1 MVLLLKLLA
10 ISITRK
16 RLQLNM
22 GEFITNGYKRLLE
35 IRILHHYWLD
45 DGATVFDLISTQE
58 QRDKRLLSYDMRQ
71 LLSVSPTALTS
82 KSLRGLKCVYKNTA
96 LGCVVAVPQ
105 DSVVPVE
112 TKFEF
117 AVAVIDPAFY
127 NYTAL
132 TLQPQKIYELY
143 HKPEDKTYRFK
154 EHVPVL
160 SNMTG
165 TSRGTGSNKLLFLSS
180 EFPSLAT
187 DDRVESLV
195 RSGDALLQLTSD
207 QPGAVT
213 QQLNAHAAS
222 MPVYVHQ
229 DDVPPVV
236 PPAGLS
242 GAPSRGIM
250 LSDDMPDKVFA
261 LIRLSAVRADDGNFS
276 LIDSNGNAKATNPVF
291 QIRFKNRATFWQYF
305 NKNTGAA
312 VFTETAPLPLTHYK
326 NAGTKQKPS
335 QGLVK
340 TVKSNDKITQLVS
353 EIFV

>member
-1 MVLLLKLLA
+1 
-10 ISITRK
+10 
-16 RLQLNM
+16 M
-22 GEFITNGYKRLLE
+22 GELIKNGYKRLFE

-45 DGATVFDLISTQE
+45 DGATVFDLMSTQE

-71 LLSVSPTALTS
+71 FLSVSPTTSTS
-82 KSLRGLKCVYKNTA
+82 KSLRGLRCVYKNTA

-105 DSVVPVE
+105 DEVVPVE

-117 AVAVIDPAFY
+117 AVTVIDHAFY

-143 HKPEDKTYRFK
+143 HKPEDKTYRYK

-165 TSRGTGSNKLLFLSS
+165 TSRGTGSNKALFLSS

-195 RSGDALLQLTSD
+195 RSGDALFQLTSE
-207 QPGAVT
+207 QPGAVP
-213 QQLNAHAAS
+213 QQLNANAAN
-222 MPVYVHQ
+222 MPVYIHQ

-250 LSDDMPDKVFA
+250 LSDDIPDKVFA
-261 LIRLSAVRADDGNFS
+261 LIRLSAVRA
-276 LIDSNGNAKATNPVF
+276 GNADFSFVDGSGHVKANNPVF
-291 QIRFKNRATFWQYF
+291 QVRFKNRATFWKYF

-312 VFTETAPLPLTHYK
+312 VSAETDALPLTHYK

-335 QGLVK
+335 HGLVK
-340 TVKSNDKITQLVS
+340 TVKSNDKITELVS

>member
-1 MVLLLKLLA
+1 MA
-10 ISITRK
+10 ES
-16 RLQLNM
+16 
-22 GEFITNGYKRLLE
+22 ITNGYKRLFE

-45 DGATVFDLISTQE
+45 DGAMVFDLISTQE

-71 LLSVSPTALTS
+71 FLSVSPTASTS
-82 KSLRGLKCVYKNTA
+82 KSLKSFRCVYKNTA

-105 DSVVPVE
+105 DAVVPAE
-112 TKFEF
+112 TTFEF
-117 AVAVIDPAFY
+117 AVTVIDPAFY

-132 TLQPQKIYELY
+132 TLHPQKISELY
-143 HKPEDKTYRFK
+143 HKSEDKTYRFK
-154 EHVPVL
+154 EDVPVL

-165 TSRGTGSNKLLFLSS
+165 TSRLTGSNKALFLSS

-187 DDRVESLV
+187 DDKVESLV

-213 QQLNAHAAS
+213 QQLNTHATN
-222 MPVYVHQ
+222 MPVYIHQ
-229 DDVPPVV
+229 DDVPPIV
-236 PPAGLS
+236 PPNGLA

-250 LSDDMPDKVFA
+250 LSDDIPDKVFA
-261 LIRLSAVRADDGNFS
+261 LIRLSAVRADNVDFNFVDGS
-276 LIDSNGNAKATNPVF
+276 GLAKANNPVF
-291 QIRFKNRATFWQYF
+291 QVRFKNRATFWQYF

-312 VFTETAPLPLTHYK
+312 VSIEAASLPLTHYG

-335 QGLVK
+335 QGIVK
-340 TVKSNDKITQLVS
+340 TVKSNDKIIWLVS

>member
-1 MVLLLKLLA
+1 
-10 ISITRK
+10 
-16 RLQLNM
+16 M
-22 GEFITNGYKRLLE
+22 GELITNGYKRLFE

-71 LLSVSPTALTS
+71 FLSVLPTASTS
-82 KSLRGLKCVYKNTA
+82 KSLRGFKCVYKNTA

-105 DSVVPVE
+105 DAVVPVE
-112 TKFEF
+112 TKLEF
-117 AVAVIDPAFY
+117 AVMVMDPAFY

-165 TSRGTGSNKLLFLSS
+165 TSRLTGSNKALFLSS
-180 EFPSLAT
+180 EFPTLAP
-187 DDRVESLV
+187 DDKVESLV
-195 RSGDALLQLTSD
+195 RSAGNALLQLTSD

-213 QQLNAHAAS
+213 QQLNAN
-222 MPVYVHQ
+222 MDNLPVFVNQ
-229 DDVPPVV
+229 GDVPAIV

-250 LSDDMPDKVFA
+250 LSDDIPDKVFA
-261 LIRLSAVRADDGNFS
+261 LIRLSAVRADDEGFS
-276 LIDSNGNAKATNPVF
+276 FVDRNGYVKAINPVF
-291 QIRFKNRATFWQYF
+291 QIRFKNRATFWKYF

-312 VFTETAPLPLTHYK
+312 VSAETAALPLTHYG